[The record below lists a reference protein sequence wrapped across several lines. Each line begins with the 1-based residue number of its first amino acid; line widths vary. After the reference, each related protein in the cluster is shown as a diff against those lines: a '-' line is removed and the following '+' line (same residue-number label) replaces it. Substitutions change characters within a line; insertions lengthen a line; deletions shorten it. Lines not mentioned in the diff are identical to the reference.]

1 MKTVG
6 EMLQEARQSKHLT
19 LEDIEQGT
27 KIRLKFL
34 RAIESNDF
42 GTMPSLS
49 YAKGFVKNYGE
60 YLGMDSRVVLAFFRR
75 QIADAP
81 KSSLLPKGMEQP
93 LNRSL
98 IQLTP
103 GRFIGLIVVVCVV
116 LFLAYFVLQY
126 RTLNQPPPLI
136 VDQPTNQRVV
146 TDSRVDIFGRTDPD
160 ATVTIN
166 GISVLVRGDGK
177 FFDQVGLDSGVNNIV
192 ITATSRFG
200 KSSTV
205 TREVGYT
212 TGENH

>member
-19 LEDIEQGT
+19 LEDIEEGT

-34 RAIESNDF
+34 RAIEANDF
-42 GTMPSLS
+42 STMPSLS

-81 KSSLLPKGMEQP
+81 RSSLLPKGMEKP

-126 RTLNQPPPLI
+126 RTLNQPPILTI
-136 VDQPTNQRVV
+136 DQPTNQKVV
-146 TDSRVDIFGRTDPD
+146 SDSRVEIFGKTDPD

-166 GISVLVRGDGK
+166 GVSVLVRGDGK
-177 FFDQVGLDSGVNNIV
+177 FFDQVGLDSGVNTIV

-212 TGENH
+212 AQENH